1 MPVNNNYL
9 GYDPLISASEVIGL
23 AFTNQ
28 NTDATLISNNLIQMS
43 ELAHMKLPLGD
54 AFYLHLKQIYDAG
67 STTTPTTE
75 ENNFMSQ
82 WFKPCFAWFVR
93 FEVINEIQDNS
104 TSSGIVSAIPDFSKV
119 VTPKELN
126 VYKQDTYRRGNV
138 VLQQMIAFLN
148 DNTTDFPKFK
158 KNTDVDGSCGSSRNS
173 VSKQHGMIIY

>member
-1 MPVNNNYL
+1 MAIEKNYL
-9 GYDPLISASEVIGL
+9 AYDPLITAAQTIQY

-28 NTDATLISNNLIQMS
+28 NTDPTLISNNLINMA
-43 ELAHMKLPLGD
+43 EFAHLKD
-54 AFYLHLKQIYDAG
+54 AIGSNFYLHLKEIFDSSYSGSITTAEQNFYDQWLI
-67 STTTPTTE
+67 PT
-75 ENNFMSQ
+75 
-82 WFKPCFAWFVR
+82 FAWFVR

-138 VLQQMIAFLN
+138 MLQELIKFLDEN
-148 DNTTDFPKFK
+148 ASEFPEYDKES
-158 KNTDVDGSCGSSRNS
+158 NDVDCKNSRNN